1 MTSIRKAVRCSPWRT
16 PCRWCTTQG
25 RLKPVSEHLLAEPV
39 IIARMA
45 NALMHRELVARES
58 NTPGYKAMAVRF
70 VTHVQEETAQL
81 G

>member
-1 MTSIRKAVRCSPWRT
+1 M
-16 PCRWCTTQG
+16 
-25 RLKPVSEHLLAEPV
+25 KPVSEHLLAEPV

-58 NTPGYKAMAVRF
+58 DTPGYKAMAVRF
-70 VTHVQEETAQL
+70 VAHVQEETAQM